1 MVRDSVSVYVLDLV
15 NKTLQRL
22 LHTTRVP
29 PRHESSIYTLLLGLL
44 VEAGELAC
52 ADFHH
57 TLSTAT
63 VEDCLSMTSLLLEL
77 LGICTAEHL
86 ILGIGWLQ
94 DVPKVS
100 WAILA

>member
-1 MVRDSVSVYVLDLV
+1 M
-15 NKTLQRL
+15 QRL
-22 LHTTRVP
+22 LHTARVP
-29 PRHESSIYTLLLGLL
+29 PRHESAISTLLLGLL
-44 VEAGELAC
+44 VEAGELAPGY
-52 ADFHH
+52 FHH

-86 ILGIGWLQ
+86 ILGIRWLQ
-94 DVPKVS
+94 DVTKVS